1 MTKQYTDEE
10 LSRILSAHE
19 GGFLAKGGVTD
30 YGCGVGC
37 VNQFAY
43 NKFGT
48 GSIMEAFFS
57 NDYGATVF
65 DGDYKKFT
73 DDELSPPEN
82 LLDLLLEAT
91 EQ

>member
-1 MTKQYTDEE
+1 
-10 LSRILSAHE
+10 
-19 GGFLAKGGVTD
+19 
-30 YGCGVGC
+30 
-37 VNQFAY
+37 
-43 NKFGT
+43 
-48 GSIMEAFFS
+48 MEAFFS